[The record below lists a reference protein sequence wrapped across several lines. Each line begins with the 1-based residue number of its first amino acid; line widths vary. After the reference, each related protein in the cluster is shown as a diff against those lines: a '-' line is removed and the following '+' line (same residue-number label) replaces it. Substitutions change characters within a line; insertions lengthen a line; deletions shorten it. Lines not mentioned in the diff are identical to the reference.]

1 GPDQEGGGVYHL
13 PGEDGTQLR
22 RGPARPRLAPADRQV
37 PGGHPGQL
45 EAGRRLR
52 DRAVAHRPGGAQAQV
67 PEGLQGAQALP
78 PDDAAAEPL
87 SGRRRHAPSTAI
99 TSTSPVTYVPSAPT
113 KRSGSTLS
121 RLFARIIPSACR

>member
-22 RGPARPRLAPADRQV
+22 RGPARPRLTPADRQV

-45 EAGRRLR
+45 EAGRGLR

-67 PEGLQGAQALP
+67 PEGLQGPQALP

-87 SGRRRHAPSTAI
+87 SGRPRHAPSVAI

-113 KRSGSTLS
+113 MPGVSALSTLV
-121 RLFARIIPSACR
+121 ARVIPWSC